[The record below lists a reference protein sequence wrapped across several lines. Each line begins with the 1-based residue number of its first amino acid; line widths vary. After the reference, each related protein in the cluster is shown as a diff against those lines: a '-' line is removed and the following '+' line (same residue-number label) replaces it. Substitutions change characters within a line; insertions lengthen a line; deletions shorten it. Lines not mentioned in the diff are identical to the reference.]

1 MAKPSDPGS
10 ADSSARLLEL
20 EQRFEETLEREK
32 LAALKQFAYG
42 LSHEINNPLTNIATR
57 AQMLLAGEI
66 DPARKKALAT
76 INAQAFKAFEMIAD
90 LMLFAHP
97 PALARTDFG
106 VADLLEQLARE
117 HSVAAAEQHTQLAV
131 LAASS
136 ADLTITADRNQLA
149 AALAAI
155 IKNALE
161 ALRAGGEVR
170 VSASLV
176 SQEVPTVTFAVDDT
190 GPGITAEIRRHLFD
204 PFFSGREAGRG
215 LGLGLSK
222 AYRVAELHGGTLQV
236 ESELGRGAHFQLTI
250 PQHPPGP

>member
-1 MAKPSDPGS
+1 
-10 ADSSARLLEL
+10 LEL

-57 AQMLLAGEI
+57 AQMLLAGEL
-66 DPARKKALAT
+66 DPVRKKALAT

-97 PALARTDFG
+97 PAPTRVTFN
-106 VADLLEQLARE
+106 VADLLEQLERE
-117 HSVAAAEQHTQLAV
+117 HSIAAAEQHTQLAV
-131 LAASS
+131 LATA
-136 ADLTITADRNQLA
+136 AVDLTITADRNQLA

-161 ALRAGGEVR
+161 ALRTGGEVR
-170 VSASLV
+170 VSVTLDSQNTPTLV
-176 SQEVPTVTFAVDDT
+176 FAVADN
-190 GPGITAEIRRHLFD
+190 GPGISPEVRRHLFD

-222 AYRVAELHGGTLQV
+222 AYRVAELHGGTLRV
-236 ESELGRGAHFQLTI
+236 DSEVGCGSRFQLTI
-250 PQHPPGP
+250 PQDPPGAASD